1 MEIIWTIWYNIELVW
16 KQEKV
21 SQSVEQVRLKL
32 AELESNQEGP
42 KQKARLRRAATQRAK
57 QMKVYYINDLSSDSE
72 TGILRNI
79 LL

>member
-1 MEIIWTIWYNIELVW
+1 M
-16 KQEKV
+16 
-21 SQSVEQVRLKL
+21 EQVRLKL

-57 QMKVYYINDLSSDSE
+57 QMKVYYVNDLSSDSE